1 MPLSDIDGIILF
13 FKHVIKQNDKIK
25 INKYTFVIKLLN
37 MNRTSVFKICLFV
50 FVIACANDLEGQI
63 TGFKKIKWEKE
74 RIAPGLV
81 WKSSHTFI
89 NDTIPQNFNIL
100 IVNLNRRKLS
110 LSYNPEKNIILSK
123 QAASAEAIAAVNA
136 GFFDIKNG
144 GSVTY
149 IRTGGLVPDTD
160 TAKKW
165 KRNSNMT
172 GSVLID
178 KKGHVSIEQAKPNS
192 WYDSNPQ
199 FTEVLVTGPLLLYDK
214 SGVQLPSTSL
224 TVNRHPRSAIGKKG
238 GHKIILMTLDGRTDE
253 ARGMTLNELADF
265 MLLLHCKDAV
275 NLDGGGST
283 TMWIS
288 GKPFNGVVNMPCDN
302 KKFDHAG
309 ERAVSDILVIR

>member
-1 MPLSDIDGIILF
+1 M
-13 FKHVIKQNDKIK
+13 
-25 INKYTFVIKLLN
+25 IKLLN

-50 FVIACANDLEGQI
+50 LVIAVADNLEGQI
-63 TGFKKIKWEKE
+63 TGFKKINWEKE

-110 LSYNPEKNIILSK
+110 LYYNPEKNIILSR
-123 QAASAEAIAAVNA
+123 QAASYEAVAAVNA

-149 IRTGGLVPDTD
+149 IRSGGLIVDTD

-165 KRNSNMT
+165 RRNSNMT

-178 KKGHVSIEQAKPNS
+178 KKGHVAIEHSRPNS
-192 WYDSNPQ
+192 WYDNNPQ
-199 FTEVLVTGPLLLYDK
+199 FTEVLVTGPLLLSDK
-214 SGVQLPSTSL
+214 LKVQLPSSSL
-224 TVNRHPRSAIGKKG
+224 VVNKHPRSAIGKKG
-238 GHKIILMTLDGRTDE
+238 KHKIILITLDGRTPE

-288 GKPFNGVVNMPCDN
+288 GKPFNGVVNMPSDN

-309 ERAVSDILVIR
+309 ERAVSDILIIR